1 MHAMLERKTVVVDG
15 ESLEMWAPPVSDFS
29 CLPDDLRTYMMRG
42 RWDLVF
48 QTRSAI
54 WRTRFRRGSRL
65 SARHAAGRS
74 R

>member
-29 CLPDDLRTYMMRG
+29 CLPDDLRTYMTRG

-48 QTRSAI
+48 NA
-54 WRTRFRRGSRL
+54 L
-65 SARHAAGRS
+65 CYLAGAVEEGVA
-74 R
+74 